1 MIFWLDAQLPP
12 SLAPWLTEAFHVE
25 AYSMRHLDLHTA
37 EDLQIFD
44 RARRTGDVVLIS
56 KDSDFVELITQ
67 RGTPPRLLWVTC
79 GNLTTKKHEHPFTPS
94 HRHVHDV
101 LIRGDQ
107 PVSDLHHL
115 LK

>member
-1 MIFWLDAQLPP
+1 
-12 SLAPWLTEAFHVE
+12 
-25 AYSMRHLDLHTA
+25 MRHLDLHTA

-79 GNLTTKKHEHPFTPS
+79 GNLTNRRLRE
-94 HRHVHDV
+94 V
-101 LIRGDQ
+101 LERLFADAVALLLSGESIVELGDA
-107 PVSDLHHL
+107 
-115 LK
+115 

>member
-25 AYSMRHLDLHTA
+25 AYSMRHLGLHTA

-44 RARRTGDVVLIS
+44 HARRTGDVVLIS

-79 GNLTTKKHEHPFTPS
+79 GNLTNRRLRE
-94 HRHVHDV
+94 V
-101 LIRGDQ
+101 LERLFADAVALLLSGESIVELGDA
-107 PVSDLHHL
+107 
-115 LK
+115 